1 MTQAIILA
9 GGFGTRL
16 RDVVS
21 DVPKPMAP
29 IGNRPFLD
37 ILLSSLSL
45 RGVTRVVLSVG
56 YMADVIQSY
65 FGDKRYEMEI
75 LYQVE
80 TKALGTGG
88 AIRAGFEFCS
98 DESVFVLNGDT
109 FIDVDLDLLQKFRR
123 QQNAPIMVTREVPGA
138 NRYGTV
144 KVKNHRI
151 LSFLPKGEPGNN
163 NLINAGFYLL
173 PSNLLDCYQVGETF
187 SFENDFL
194 PRIIRSNRFL
204 SFNCDGYFIDIGIP
218 EDYEKAKSE
227 LGELGV

>member
-1 MTQAIILA
+1 
-9 GGFGTRL
+9 
-16 RDVVS
+16 
-21 DVPKPMAP
+21 MAP

-45 RGVTRVVLSVG
+45 RGVTTVVLSVG
-56 YMADVIQSY
+56 YMAEVIQSY
-65 FGDKRYEMEI
+65 FGDQRYEMEI

-80 TKALGTGG
+80 TEPLGTGG
-88 AIRAGFEFCS
+88 AIRAGLELCT

-123 QQNAPIMVTREVPGA
+123 QQNAPIMVTRELA
-138 NRYGTV
+138 AADRYGTV

-151 LSFLPKGEPGNN
+151 LSFLPKGAAGNS

-173 PSNLLDCYQVGETF
+173 PANLLDSYRVGETF

-194 PRIIRSNRFL
+194 PKIIESNRFL
-204 SFNCDGYFIDIGIP
+204 SFQCDGHFIDIGIP

-227 LGELGV
+227 LGGLGV